1 MFIVKPQPK
10 GKLKVVNLPYL
21 PLVEPVLPR
30 SKSEDQALAITSEN
44 LGDIQYVPIED
55 NSRNDF
61 SHFSILIDED
71 GNPWELGNLF
81 LLSLTEYPAKSS
93 DSIKKGA
100 YALAHF
106 NDVMLGRDLNIFDF
120 PLRKN
125 NRPTYAYHYYWRDET
140 KENEGRIGYANT
152 LINWIV
158 DFYRWLC
165 KRGFNP
171 EKDMWKES
179 KKYIRVKTK
188 RGAHYEKQIIVTDL
202 TLKQI
207 KKTNNK
213 SLKGYD
219 QEQQKAIIKALKNID
234 NTEMTLGFYAALTT
248 SARIQTVFTLQK
260 AALADFEM
268 TTVPDD
274 WPVMVG
280 FRGLADT
287 KFKKRFPIYI
297 PGWLAK
303 ALVNY
308 ISSVRHAHRVS
319 ISKMGDTEINYIFLT
334 KSGNPYYA
342 SEDDPYLS
350 SYERKPNGNGI
361 RSFIRQTLEPE
372 LKKLGFDFKVR
383 FHNLRATF
391 ANNLA
396 TKYMVDFNQRKI
408 SWSEMLTIVSERLA
422 HSSIDETENYIN
434 ELVKLELTAI
444 AQDEF
449 ETFLQNILED
459 NFTKGEN
466 EQTPSSL

>member
-1 MFIVKPQPK
+1 MFIVKPQPN

-21 PLVEPVLPR
+21 PLVEPVLR
-30 SKSEDQALAITSEN
+30 QRKSEDQTPALTVDN
-44 LGDIQYVPIED
+44 LWNIKYMPLDD
-55 NSRNDF
+55 NSRDDL

-71 GNPWELGNLF
+71 GNPWELGNLY

-93 DSIKKGA
+93 GTIKKGA

-140 KENEGRIGYANT
+140 KENEDKIGYANT

-158 DFYRWLC
+158 DFYRWLS

-188 RGAHYEKQIIVTDL
+188 RGSHYEKQIIVTDL
-202 TLKQI
+202 TFKEI

-213 SLKGYD
+213 PLKGYD
-219 QEQQKAIIKALKNID
+219 QEQQKSIVKALKNIA
-234 NTEMTLGFYAALTT
+234 NTEMTLGFYTALTT

-260 AALADFEM
+260 AALVDFE
-268 TTVPDD
+268 TFTLPDE

-303 ALVNY
+303 ALVDY
-308 ISSVRHAHRVS
+308 ISSSRHAHRVS
-319 ISKMGDTEINYIFLT
+319 ISKMGDTENNYIFLT
-334 KSGNPYYA
+334 KNGNPYYA
-342 SEDDPYLS
+342 CEDDPFLS
-350 SYERKPNGNGI
+350 RYEHKPNGNGI

-372 LKKLGFDFKVR
+372 LKNLGFDFKVR

-391 ANNLA
+391 ANNLIA
-396 TKYMVDFNQRKI
+396 KYMADFNQRKI

-434 ELVKLELTAI
+434 ELLKFELKAI

-449 ETFLQNILED
+449 EAYLQNILEN
-459 NFTKGEN
+459 NFAED
-466 EQTPSSL
+466 